1 METGSSTLSISQEY
15 DPIIVLP
22 GRAIKNRIPGIYP
35 DLPTKEKAKNNISIL
50 HACKLL
56 KCYQNN
62 EPSINALVLDGK
74 KMRTTHTLTKL
85 GKKLNNI
92 NIVEYN
98 NETYERML
106 YAKKLN
112 PKIQI
117 YNCHI
122 KEYIDSLND
131 CYTNVAYFDIM
142 STFFTSEKSFG
153 SDIIINKFL
162 RDSLC
167 DEIILAAT
175 FCLRTSV
182 SQSHQIQQKKIM
194 ILLQKIFEINGF
206 KYKSLISDKNLRYK
220 GQNTGNRSMM
230 FVLFFLFK
238 DKDKD
243 DKDDKEEVITKK
255 YEENNKDRYIDLY

>member
-56 KCYQNN
+56 KCYQSP

-74 KMRTTHTLTKL
+74 KMRTTHTLTRL

-162 RDSLC
+162 KDSLC

-175 FCLRTSV
+175 FCLRNSV

-206 KYKSLISDKNLRYK
+206 KHKSLISDKNLRYK
-220 GQNTGNRSMM
+220 GQNTGNKSMM
-230 FVLFFLFK
+230 FVLFFLYRDNITNNYEKDEK
-238 DKDKD
+238 DKF
-243 DKDDKEEVITKK
+243 
-255 YEENNKDRYIDLY
+255 IDLY

>member
-1 METGSSTLSISQEY
+1 METGSSTLSVSQEY

-22 GRAIKNRIPGIYP
+22 GRAINNRIPGLYP
-35 DLPTKEKAKNNISIL
+35 DLPTKEKAKNNIAIL

-56 KCYQNN
+56 KCYNSQ

-74 KMRTTHTLTKL
+74 KMRTTHTLTRL

-92 NIVEYN
+92 TIVEYN
-98 NETYERML
+98 NATYEKML

-122 KEYIDSLND
+122 KEYIDSLNNSF
-131 CYTNVAYFDIM
+131 TNVVYFDIM

-162 RDSLC
+162 KDSLC
-167 DEIILAAT
+167 DEIILADT
-175 FCLRTSV
+175 FCLRNSV

-194 ILLQKIFEINGF
+194 ILLQKIFELNGYKF
-206 KYKSLISDKNLRYK
+206 KSLISDKNLRYK

-230 FVLFFLFK
+230 FVLFFLYKESKIKYEDNKK
-238 DKDKD
+238 DKF
-243 DKDDKEEVITKK
+243 
-255 YEENNKDRYIDLY
+255 IDLY

>member
-1 METGSSTLSISQEY
+1 METGSSTLEVSQEY

-56 KCYQNN
+56 KCYYNQ

-74 KMRTTHTLTKL
+74 KMRTTNTLTKL
-85 GKKLNNI
+85 GNKLNNI
-92 NIVEYN
+92 TIVEYN
-98 NETYERML
+98 NATYEKML
-106 YAKKLN
+106 SAKKLN
-112 PKIQI
+112 PRIQI

-122 KEYIDSLND
+122 KEYIDSLNN
-131 CYTNVAYFDIM
+131 CFTNVAYFDIM

-162 RDSLC
+162 KDSLC

-175 FCLRTSV
+175 FCLRNSI

-194 ILLQKIFEINGF
+194 ILLQKIFVINGF
-206 KYKSLISDKNLRYK
+206 EYKSLISDKNLRYK

-230 FVLFFLFK
+230 FVLFFLYK
-238 DKDKD
+238 DNIIKLKEDQNDKDK
-243 DKDDKEEVITKK
+243 
-255 YEENNKDRYIDLY
+255 YIDLY

>member
-74 KMRTTHTLTKL
+74 KMRTTHTLTRL

-162 RDSLC
+162 KDSLC

-175 FCLRTSV
+175 FCLRNSV

-230 FVLFFLFK
+230 FVLFFLYRDNITNNYEKDEK
-238 DKDKD
+238 DKF
-243 DKDDKEEVITKK
+243 
-255 YEENNKDRYIDLY
+255 IDLY

>member
-1 METGSSTLSISQEY
+1 METGSSTLEVSQEY

-56 KCYQNN
+56 KCYYNQ

-74 KMRTTHTLTKL
+74 KMRTTNTLTKL
-85 GKKLNNI
+85 GNKLNNI
-92 NIVEYN
+92 TIVEYN
-98 NETYERML
+98 NATYEKML
-106 YAKKLN
+106 SAKKLN
-112 PKIQI
+112 PRIQI

-122 KEYIDSLND
+122 KEYIDSLNN
-131 CYTNVAYFDIM
+131 CFTNVAYFDIM

-162 RDSLC
+162 KDSLC

-175 FCLRTSV
+175 FCLRNSI

-230 FVLFFLFK
+230 FVLFFLYK
-238 DKDKD
+238 DNIINLKEDQNDKDK
-243 DKDDKEEVITKK
+243 
-255 YEENNKDRYIDLY
+255 YIDLY

>member
-1 METGSSTLSISQEY
+1 METGSSTLEVSQEY

-56 KCYQNN
+56 KCYYNQ

-74 KMRTTHTLTKL
+74 KMRTTNTLTKL
-85 GKKLNNI
+85 GNKLNNI
-92 NIVEYN
+92 TIVEYN
-98 NETYERML
+98 NATYEKML
-106 YAKKLN
+106 SAKKLN
-112 PKIQI
+112 PRIQI

-122 KEYIDSLND
+122 KEYIDSLNN
-131 CYTNVAYFDIM
+131 CFTNVAYFDIM

-162 RDSLC
+162 KDSLC

-175 FCLRTSV
+175 FCLRNSV

-230 FVLFFLFK
+230 FVLFFLYK
-238 DKDKD
+238 DNIIKLKEDQNDKDK
-243 DKDDKEEVITKK
+243 
-255 YEENNKDRYIDLY
+255 YIDLY

>member
-1 METGSSTLSISQEY
+1 METGSSTLEVSQEY

-56 KCYQNN
+56 KCYYNQ

-74 KMRTTHTLTKL
+74 KMRTTNTLSKL
-85 GKKLNNI
+85 GNKLNNI
-92 NIVEYN
+92 TIVEYN
-98 NETYERML
+98 NATYEKML
-106 YAKKLN
+106 SAKKLN
-112 PKIQI
+112 PRIQI

-122 KEYIDSLND
+122 KEYIDSLNN
-131 CYTNVAYFDIM
+131 CFTNVAYFDIM

-162 RDSLC
+162 KDSLC

-175 FCLRTSV
+175 FCLRNSI

-230 FVLFFLFK
+230 FVLFFLYK
-238 DKDKD
+238 DNIINLKEDQNDKDK
-243 DKDDKEEVITKK
+243 
-255 YEENNKDRYIDLY
+255 YIDLY

>member
-1 METGSSTLSISQEY
+1 METGSSTLEVSQEY

-56 KCYQNN
+56 KCYYNQ

-74 KMRTTHTLTKL
+74 KMRTTNTLTKL
-85 GKKLNNI
+85 GNKLNNI
-92 NIVEYN
+92 TIVEYN
-98 NETYERML
+98 NATYEKML
-106 YAKKLN
+106 SAKKLN
-112 PKIQI
+112 PRIQI

-122 KEYIDSLND
+122 KEYIDSLNN
-131 CYTNVAYFDIM
+131 CFTNVAYFDIM

-162 RDSLC
+162 KDSLC

-175 FCLRTSV
+175 FCLRNSI

-230 FVLFFLFK
+230 FVLFFLYK
-238 DKDKD
+238 DNIINLREDQNDKDK
-243 DKDDKEEVITKK
+243 
-255 YEENNKDRYIDLY
+255 YIDLY

>member
-1 METGSSTLSISQEY
+1 MESGSTTLSISQEY

-22 GRAIKNRIPGIYP
+22 GRAFKNRIPGLYP

-56 KCYQNN
+56 KCYYNS

-74 KMRTTHTLTKL
+74 KMRTTNTLTRL

-92 NIVEYN
+92 TIVEYN
-98 NETYERML
+98 NETYEKML
-106 YAKKLN
+106 NSKKLN

-122 KEYIDSLND
+122 KEYIDSLNNS
-131 CYTNVAYFDIM
+131 YTNVAYFDIM
-142 STFFTSEKSFG
+142 STFFTSDKSYG

-162 RDSLC
+162 KESLC
-167 DEIILAAT
+167 NEIILAAT
-175 FCLRTSV
+175 FCLRNSL
-182 SQSHQIQQKKIM
+182 SQSHQIQQKRIM
-194 ILLQKIFEINGF
+194 ILLQKIFEVNGF

-230 FVLFFLFK
+230 FVLFFLYR
-238 DKDKD
+238 
-243 DKDDKEEVITKK
+243 EPI
-255 YEENNKDRYIDLY
+255 NKCIDLNIPKMKEDKFISLDD

>member
-1 METGSSTLSISQEY
+1 METGSSTLEVSQEY

-56 KCYQNN
+56 KCYYNQ

-74 KMRTTHTLTKL
+74 KMRTTNTLTKL
-85 GKKLNNI
+85 GNKLNNI
-92 NIVEYN
+92 TIVEYN
-98 NETYERML
+98 NATYEKML
-106 YAKKLN
+106 SAKKLN
-112 PKIQI
+112 PRIQI

-122 KEYIDSLND
+122 KEYIDSLNN
-131 CYTNVAYFDIM
+131 CFTNVAYFDIM

-162 RDSLC
+162 KDSLC

-175 FCLRTSV
+175 FCLRNSI

-230 FVLFFLFK
+230 FVLFFLYK
-238 DKDKD
+238 DNIINLKEDQSDKDK
-243 DKDDKEEVITKK
+243 
-255 YEENNKDRYIDLY
+255 YIDLY

>member
-1 METGSSTLSISQEY
+1 METGSSTLSVSQEY

-22 GRAIKNRIPGIYP
+22 GRAGKNRIPGIYP

-56 KCYQNN
+56 KCYYSD

-74 KMRTTHTLTKL
+74 KMRTTHTLTRL
-85 GKKLNNI
+85 GNKLNNI
-92 NIVEYN
+92 TIVEYN
-98 NETYERML
+98 NDTYEKML

-112 PKIQI
+112 PRIQI

-122 KEYIDSLND
+122 KDYIDSLNNS
-131 CYTNVAYFDIM
+131 YTNVAYFDIM

-175 FCLRTSV
+175 FCLRNSV

-230 FVLFFLFK
+230 FVLFFLYRDFK
-238 DKDKD
+238 F
-243 DKDDKEEVITKK
+243 K
-255 YEENNKDRYIDLY
+255 YEDNKNDKYIDLY

>member
-1 METGSSTLSISQEY
+1 METGSSTLEVSQEY

-56 KCYQNN
+56 KCYYNQ

-74 KMRTTHTLTKL
+74 KMRTTNTLTKL
-85 GKKLNNI
+85 GNKLNNI
-92 NIVEYN
+92 TIVEYN
-98 NETYERML
+98 NATYEKML
-106 YAKKLN
+106 SAKKLN
-112 PKIQI
+112 PRIQI

-122 KEYIDSLND
+122 KEYIDSLNN
-131 CYTNVAYFDIM
+131 CFTNVAYFDIM

-162 RDSLC
+162 KDSLC

-175 FCLRTSV
+175 FCLRNSI

-230 FVLFFLFK
+230 FVLFFLYK
-238 DKDKD
+238 DNIIKLKEDQNDKDK
-243 DKDDKEEVITKK
+243 
-255 YEENNKDRYIDLY
+255 YIDLY

>member
-1 METGSSTLSISQEY
+1 METGSSTLEVSQEY
-15 DPIIVLP
+15 DPLIVLP
-22 GRAIKNRIPGIYP
+22 GRALKNRIPGIYP

-56 KCYQNN
+56 KCYYNQ

-74 KMRTTHTLTKL
+74 KMRTTNTLTKL
-85 GKKLNNI
+85 GDKLNNI
-92 NIVEYN
+92 TIVEYN
-98 NETYERML
+98 NATYEKML
-106 YAKKLN
+106 HAKKLN
-112 PKIQI
+112 PRIQI

-122 KEYIDSLND
+122 KEYIDSLNN
-131 CYTNVAYFDIM
+131 CFTNVAYFDIM

-175 FCLRTSV
+175 FCLRNSV

-230 FVLFFLFK
+230 FVLFFLYK
-238 DKDKD
+238 DNIINLKEDK
-243 DKDDKEEVITKK
+243 
-255 YEENNKDRYIDLY
+255 KDRFIDLY

>member
-1 METGSSTLSISQEY
+1 METGSSTLSVSQEY

-22 GRAIKNRIPGIYP
+22 GRANKNRIPGIYP

-56 KCYQNN
+56 KCYYNQD
-62 EPSINALVLDGK
+62 PSINALVLDGK
-74 KMRTTHTLTKL
+74 KMRTTNTLTRL
-85 GKKLNNI
+85 GNKLNNI
-92 NIVEYN
+92 TIVEYN
-98 NETYERML
+98 NATYEKML
-106 YAKKLN
+106 HAKKLN
-112 PKIQI
+112 PRIQI

-122 KEYIDSLND
+122 KEYIDSLNN

-162 RDSLC
+162 KDSLC
-167 DEIILAAT
+167 DEIVLAAT
-175 FCLRTSV
+175 FCLRNSV

-206 KYKSLISDKNLRYK
+206 NYKSLISDKNLRYK

-230 FVLFFLFK
+230 FVLFFLYKDNKINFERDKK
-238 DKDKD
+238 DKF
-243 DKDDKEEVITKK
+243 
-255 YEENNKDRYIDLY
+255 IDLY

>member
-1 METGSSTLSISQEY
+1 METGSSTLEVSQEY

-56 KCYQNN
+56 KCYYNQ

-74 KMRTTHTLTKL
+74 KMRTTNTLSKL
-85 GKKLNNI
+85 GNKLNNI
-92 NIVEYN
+92 TIVEYN
-98 NETYERML
+98 NATYEKML
-106 YAKKLN
+106 SAKKLN
-112 PKIQI
+112 PRIQI

-122 KEYIDSLND
+122 KEYIDSLNN
-131 CYTNVAYFDIM
+131 CFTNVVYFDIM

-162 RDSLC
+162 KDSLC

-175 FCLRTSV
+175 FCLRNSI

-220 GQNTGNRSMM
+220 GQNTGNRSIM
-230 FVLFFLFK
+230 FVLFFLYK
-238 DKDKD
+238 DNIINLREDQNDKDK
-243 DKDDKEEVITKK
+243 
-255 YEENNKDRYIDLY
+255 YIDLY

>member
-1 METGSSTLSISQEY
+1 
-15 DPIIVLP
+15 
-22 GRAIKNRIPGIYP
+22 
-35 DLPTKEKAKNNISIL
+35 
-50 HACKLL
+50 
-56 KCYQNN
+56 
-62 EPSINALVLDGK
+62 
-74 KMRTTHTLTKL
+74 MRTTHTLTRL

-92 NIVEYN
+92 TIVEYN
-98 NETYERML
+98 NATYEKML

-122 KEYIDSLND
+122 KEYIDSLNNSF
-131 CYTNVAYFDIM
+131 TNVVYFDIM

-162 RDSLC
+162 KDSLC

-175 FCLRTSV
+175 FCLRNSV

-194 ILLQKIFEINGF
+194 ILLQKIFELNGYKF
-206 KYKSLISDKNLRYK
+206 KSLISDKNLRYK

-230 FVLFFLFK
+230 FVLFFLYKESKIKYEDNKK
-238 DKDKD
+238 DKF
-243 DKDDKEEVITKK
+243 
-255 YEENNKDRYIDLY
+255 IDLY

>member
-1 METGSSTLSISQEY
+1 METGSSTLEVSQEY

-56 KCYQNN
+56 KCYYNQ

-74 KMRTTHTLTKL
+74 KMRTTNTLTKL
-85 GKKLNNI
+85 GNKLNNI
-92 NIVEYN
+92 TIVEYN
-98 NETYERML
+98 NSTYEKML
-106 YAKKLN
+106 SAKKLN
-112 PKIQI
+112 PRIQI

-122 KEYIDSLND
+122 KEYIDSLNN
-131 CYTNVAYFDIM
+131 CFTNVAYFDIM

-162 RDSLC
+162 KDSLC

-175 FCLRTSV
+175 FCLRNSI

-230 FVLFFLFK
+230 FVLFFLYK
-238 DKDKD
+238 DNIINLKEDQNDKDK
-243 DKDDKEEVITKK
+243 
-255 YEENNKDRYIDLY
+255 YIDLY

>member
-1 METGSSTLSISQEY
+1 MESGSTTLSISQEY

-22 GRAIKNRIPGIYP
+22 GRAFKNRIPGLYP

-56 KCYQNN
+56 KCYYNS

-74 KMRTTHTLTKL
+74 KMRTTNTLTRL

-92 NIVEYN
+92 TIVEYN
-98 NETYERML
+98 NETYEKML
-106 YAKKLN
+106 NSKKLN

-122 KEYIDSLND
+122 KEYIDSLNNS
-131 CYTNVAYFDIM
+131 YTNVVYFDIM
-142 STFFTSEKSFG
+142 STFFTTEKSYG

-162 RDSLC
+162 KDSLC

-175 FCLRTSV
+175 FCLRNSV

-194 ILLQKIFEINGF
+194 ILLKKIFEINGF
-206 KYKSLISDKNLRYK
+206 MYKSLIDDKNLRYK

-230 FVLFFLFK
+230 FVLFFLFRDSK
-238 DKDKD
+238 ICISEKHLKNKEDKF
-243 DKDDKEEVITKK
+243 
-255 YEENNKDRYIDLY
+255 IDLYD

>member
-1 METGSSTLSISQEY
+1 MESGSTTLSISQEY

-22 GRAIKNRIPGIYP
+22 GRAFKNRIPGLYP

-56 KCYQNN
+56 KCYYNS

-74 KMRTTHTLTKL
+74 KMRTTNTLTRL

-92 NIVEYN
+92 TIVEYN
-98 NETYERML
+98 NETYEKML
-106 YAKKLN
+106 NSKKLN

-122 KEYIDSLND
+122 KEYIDSLNNS
-131 CYTNVAYFDIM
+131 YTNVVYFDIM
-142 STFFTSEKSFG
+142 STFFTTEKSYG

-162 RDSLC
+162 KDSLC

-175 FCLRTSV
+175 FCLRNSV

-194 ILLQKIFEINGF
+194 ILLKKIFEINGF
-206 KYKSLISDKNLRYK
+206 MYKSLIDDKNLRYK

-230 FVLFFLFK
+230 FVLFFLYK
-238 DKDKD
+238 DNIINLREDQNDKDK
-243 DKDDKEEVITKK
+243 
-255 YEENNKDRYIDLY
+255 YIDLY

>member
-131 CYTNVAYFDIM
+131 GYTNVAYFDIM

-175 FCLRTSV
+175 FCLRNSV

-206 KYKSLISDKNLRYK
+206 KYKSLISEKNLRYK

-230 FVLFFLFK
+230 FVLFFLYK

-243 DKDDKEEVITKK
+243 DKDDVITKK

>member
-1 METGSSTLSISQEY
+1 METGSSTLEVSQEY

-56 KCYQNN
+56 KCYYNQ

-74 KMRTTHTLTKL
+74 KMRTTNTLTKL
-85 GKKLNNI
+85 GNKLNNI
-92 NIVEYN
+92 TIVEYN
-98 NETYERML
+98 NSTYEKML
-106 YAKKLN
+106 SAKKLN
-112 PKIQI
+112 PRIQI

-122 KEYIDSLND
+122 KEYIDSLNN
-131 CYTNVAYFDIM
+131 CFTNVAYFDIM

-162 RDSLC
+162 KDSLC

-175 FCLRTSV
+175 FCLRNSI

-230 FVLFFLFK
+230 FVLFFLYK
-238 DKDKD
+238 DNIIKLKEDQNDKDK
-243 DKDDKEEVITKK
+243 
-255 YEENNKDRYIDLY
+255 YIDLY

>member
-1 METGSSTLSISQEY
+1 METGSSTLEVSQEY

-56 KCYQNN
+56 KCYYNQ

-74 KMRTTHTLTKL
+74 KMRTTNTLSKL
-85 GKKLNNI
+85 GNKLNNI
-92 NIVEYN
+92 TIVEYN
-98 NETYERML
+98 NATYEKML
-106 YAKKLN
+106 SAKKLN
-112 PKIQI
+112 PRIQI

-122 KEYIDSLND
+122 KEYIDSLNN
-131 CYTNVAYFDIM
+131 CFTNVAYFDIM

-162 RDSLC
+162 KDSLC

-175 FCLRTSV
+175 FCLRNSI

-230 FVLFFLFK
+230 FVLFFLYK
-238 DKDKD
+238 DNIINLREDQNDKDK
-243 DKDDKEEVITKK
+243 
-255 YEENNKDRYIDLY
+255 YIDLY